1 MKKAALFACLIV
13 QILIIIGFWGSYHV
27 NHMMGNQLTGD
38 WIGQSLAWGRLAGLL
53 AAFGILM
60 LMLLISRATWL
71 EGVFGMDRLA
81 RAHHIVGFSLILLLV
96 LHPIL
101 LTLGHSAQ
109 AGIGTLAQ
117 TRDFVKN
124 WDDVFGA
131 MLGLDLILIAIVLS
145 IGVVLKKIRYEI
157 WYYNH
162 LFLYVAIALA
172 FGHQIAVGSD
182 FTENR
187 IFKIYWFVLYAFVAG
202 VLVYS
207 RFLTPLNYYVRHR
220 FTVARLVAETGDVT
234 SVYIEGK
241 NLDQFPARAGQ
252 FMIVRF
258 LAKGFW
264 FEAHPFSISCLPD
277 GKHLRLTIKQ
287 LGDFTRKIPGL
298 KPGTPVL
305 IDGPHGIFTAAQSH
319 STKVLMIAGGIGI
332 TPIRSVAEELVFAG
346 RDVILIYGNRDA
358 HSLAFKA
365 ELDALT
371 AKSGGRLKVIPVMND
386 DPAWPGEKGRVDRQR
401 IARLVP
407 DLAERDVFL
416 CGPPVMM
423 KSARKSLS
431 ELNVPSSRIHDE
443 RFAL

>member
-1 MKKAALFACLIV
+1 VKKAALFAILLV
-13 QILIIIGFWGSYHV
+13 QILIIVGFWGSYHV
-27 NHMMGNQLTGD
+27 HHMMGNQLTGD
-38 WIGQSLAWGRLAGLL
+38 WIGQSLAWGRLSGLL

-60 LMLLISRATWL
+60 LLLLISRATWL

-81 RAHHIVGFSLILLLV
+81 RAHHIVGFALILLLV
-96 LHPIL
+96 IHPIL

-109 AGIGTLAQ
+109 AGIGYLAQ

-124 WDDVFGA
+124 WEDVFGA
-131 MLGLDLILIAIVLS
+131 MLGMDLIIIAMGLS
-145 IGVVLKKIRYEI
+145 VFVVLKKIRYET
-157 WYYNH
+157 WYYSH

-187 IFKIYWFVLYAFVAG
+187 YFRIYWFVLYAFVAG

-207 RFLTPLNYYVRHR
+207 RFLTPLKYYFRHR
-220 FTVARLVAETGDVT
+220 FTVTRLVAETNEVT
-234 SVYIEGK
+234 SVCIEGI

-277 GKHLRLTIKQ
+277 GKQLRLTIKQ

-298 KPGTPVL
+298 RSGTPIL

-319 STKVLMIAGGIGI
+319 SKKILMIAGGIGI
-332 TPIRSVAEELVFAG
+332 TPIRSVAEELISAS
-346 RDVILIYGNRDA
+346 RNVILIYGNRDT
-358 HSLAFKA
+358 HSLVFKA

-371 AKSGGRLKVIPVMND
+371 AKSDGRLKVIPVMSD
-386 DPAWPGEKGRVDRQR
+386 DPAWPGEKGRVDRER
-401 IARLVP
+401 ISRLVP
-407 DLAERDVFL
+407 DLSERDVFL

-423 KSARKSLS
+423 KSARKSLA
-431 ELNVPSSRIHDE
+431 ELNIPSSRIHDE